1 MSIKSKLKSIAS
13 KLDKRLAAVAENVR
27 PASSRLLVFTFHSLF
42 SSAEETN
49 FGLVD
54 PQQKI
59 TTEKFRTFVA
69 HFLEQGYQ
77 FVSPEKIVA
86 GLNPV
91 GNHAMITFDD
101 GYFNNLRALPVL
113 EEFQVPAVFCI
124 STNHVA
130 SGKPF
135 WWDVLYREG
144 SKNGLSSEEVDRAR
158 SEFKRMHTRDVEN
171 KLASEFGNTCL
182 RTASDLDRP
191 MTPGEL
197 QKLANHPMA
206 RIGNHTCDHAI
217 LTNYPLSEVREQIC
231 GAQEMLGTLTGQPPL
246 LIAYPNGNVSA
257 DIVQTA
263 RDAGLA
269 VGVTVQP
276 GLNRI
281 GRGGQIRD
289 ILVLRRFTLWGDS
302 DIGTQCRIARS
313 PLTLQ
318 AAFATIRAKMRDAS
332 A

>member
-1 MSIKSKLKSIAS
+1 MPLKSKLKNIAS
-13 KLDKRLAAVAENVR
+13 DLDKNLAAVAENVR
-27 PASSRLLVFTFHSLF
+27 PARSRLLVFTFHSLF
-42 SSAEETN
+42 SSAEETS

-77 FVSPEKIVA
+77 FASPEKIVA
-86 GLNPV
+86 GLNPA

-113 EEFQVPAVFCI
+113 EEFQIPAVFCI
-124 STNHVA
+124 STNHVV

-144 SKNGLSSEEVDRAR
+144 SKNGLSPEELDRAR
-158 SEFKRMHTRDVEN
+158 SEFKRMRTRNVEN
-171 KLASEFGNTCL
+171 KLASEFGSACL
-182 RTASDLDRP
+182 RTTSDLDRP
-191 MTPGEL
+191 MNPDEL
-197 QKLANHPMA
+197 RKLANHPMA

-217 LTNYPLSEVREQIC
+217 LTNYPLPEVREQIR
-231 GAQEMLGTLTGQPPL
+231 GAKEMLGTLTGQPPL
-246 LIAYPNGNVSA
+246 LIAYPNGNVSE

-276 GLNRI
+276 GPNWI
-281 GRGGQIRD
+281 GRRGQVRD
-289 ILVLRRFTLWGDS
+289 ILSLKRFTLWGDS
-302 DIGTQCRIARS
+302 DIGIQCRIARS

-318 AAFATIRAKMRDAS
+318 AAFATVRTKMRGAS

>member
-1 MSIKSKLKSIAS
+1 MPIKSKLKSIVS
-13 KLDKRLAAVAENVR
+13 GLDKNLAAVAENVR
-27 PASSRLLVFTFHSLF
+27 SARSRLLVFTFHSLF
-42 SSAEETN
+42 SSTEETS

-54 PQQKI
+54 PQQEI
-59 TTEKFRTFVA
+59 TTGQFRTFVA

-86 GLNPV
+86 GLSPT

-124 STNHVA
+124 STNHVV

-144 SKNGLSSEEVDRAR
+144 SKNGLSLEEVDRAR
-158 SEFKRMHTRDVEN
+158 SEFKRMQTRDIET
-171 KLASEFGNTCL
+171 KLASKFGSACL

-191 MTPGEL
+191 MTPSEL

-206 RIGNHTCDHAI
+206 RIGNHTRDHAI
-217 LTNYPLSEVREQIC
+217 LTNYPLSEVREQMR
-231 GAQEMLGTLTGQPPL
+231 GAQEMLGTLTGRPPL

-257 DIVQTA
+257 DVVQTA

-276 GLNRI
+276 GPNRI
-281 GRGGQIRD
+281 GRRGEVRD
-289 ILVLRRFTLWGDS
+289 ILLLKRFTLSGDS
-302 DIGTQCRIARS
+302 DIETQCRIARS

-318 AAFATIRAKMRDAS
+318 AAFATIRTKMRGAS

>member
-1 MSIKSKLKSIAS
+1 MPIKSKLKSIAS
-13 KLDKRLAAVAENVR
+13 ELDKNLAAVADNVR
-27 PASSRLLVFTFHSLF
+27 PARSRLLVFTFHNLF
-42 SSAEETN
+42 SSAEETS
-49 FGLVD
+49 FGFVD

-77 FVSPEKIVA
+77 FVSPKMIVA

-91 GNHAMITFDD
+91 NNHAMITFDD

-124 STNHVA
+124 STNHVV
-130 SGKPF
+130 SGKAF

-158 SEFKRMHTRDVEN
+158 SEFKRMRTRDVEN
-171 KLASEFGNTCL
+171 KLASEFGSACL
-182 RTASDLDRP
+182 QTASDLDRP

-197 QKLANHPMA
+197 QKLAKHPMA
-206 RIGNHTCDHAI
+206 TIGNHTCDHAI
-217 LTNYPLSEVREQIC
+217 LTNYPLSEVREQIR
-231 GAQEMLGTLTGQPPL
+231 GAQEMLGTLTGKPPL
-246 LIAYPNGNVSA
+246 LIAYPNGNVST
-257 DIVQTA
+257 DIVKTA

-269 VGVTVQP
+269 VGVTVQSGP
-276 GLNRI
+276 NRI
-281 GRGGQIRD
+281 DRGGQIRD
-289 ILVLRRFTLWGDS
+289 ILLLKRFTLSGDG

-313 PLTLQ
+313 SLTLQ
-318 AAFATIRAKMRDAS
+318 AAFATIRTKMKGAS